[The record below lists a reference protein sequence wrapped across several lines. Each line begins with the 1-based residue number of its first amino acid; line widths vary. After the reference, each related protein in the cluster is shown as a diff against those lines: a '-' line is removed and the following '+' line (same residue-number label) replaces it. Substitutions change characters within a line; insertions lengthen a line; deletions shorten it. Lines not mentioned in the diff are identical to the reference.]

1 MKWNNDRKLRLIWN
15 NIAWLLRNDKIWD
28 QSLFIAWG
36 GGVEGGEVGGFWAE
50 HGEI

>member
-15 NIAWLLRNDKIWD
+15 NIARLLRNDKIRD
-28 QSLFIAWG
+28 QSLFIAGGG
-36 GGVEGGEVGGFWAE
+36 GGVGVFLAE